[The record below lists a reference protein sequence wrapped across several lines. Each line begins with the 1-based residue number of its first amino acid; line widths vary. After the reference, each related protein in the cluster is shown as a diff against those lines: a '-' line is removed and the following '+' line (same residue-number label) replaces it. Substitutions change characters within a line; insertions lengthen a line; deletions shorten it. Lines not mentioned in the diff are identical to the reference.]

1 MFINKEHHQYDK
13 MIEDIEVDKER
24 MDSAIEELKKWQKK
38 INKEL
43 RKEFKEHKK
52 RGERIHSEG
61 VKVIEY
67 LKDYTMRG
75 GKRVRP
81 ALIIAGYK
89 AVGGEDEENILPAS
103 LSIEALQSYLLV
115 HDDIMDEDDLR
126 RGDDT
131 LHKMYERYHKKKFSG
146 DRPEKFGENMG
157 IIAGDIANSF
167 AVSQILKTDFDD
179 KTKIEALQ
187 KFEQIHRHTGYG
199 QVLDV
204 TFNEKDVENVT
215 EKDVLT
221 VHHLK
226 TAQYTIAGPLEMG
239 AIFGKGTKEQ
249 IDVLKKYGENV
260 GKAFQVYDD
269 MLGLFGDRDKLGKP
283 ADSDLKEGKR
293 TLLILKALENSDEKQ
308 RKTILDALGN
318 RDVTDEQ
325 IEEVRRVVKE
335 TGSYDYSRRLT
346 VKLAEEGKK
355 ALDEDKLDPEITEFL
370 KGLADYII
378 TREV

>member
-1 MFINKEHHQYDK
+1 MELNETT
-13 MIEDIEVDKER
+13 VDKER
-24 MDSAIEELKKWQKK
+24 MDRAVSELKKWQKK

-43 RKEFKEHKK
+43 QKEFKAHRK
-52 RGERIHSEG
+52 RAERIHPEG
-61 VKVIEY
+61 VKVIEC
-67 LKDYTMRG
+67 LEDYTMRG

-89 AVGGEDEENILPAS
+89 AVNGEENGKILPAS

-131 LHKMYERYHKKKFSG
+131 LHKMYENYHKKKFSG
-146 DRPEKFGENMG
+146 GRPAKFGENMG

-167 AVSQILKTDFDD
+167 AVTQILKSDFDD
-179 KTKIEALQ
+179 ETKIEALE

-204 TFNEKDVENVT
+204 TFNEKDLENMG

-239 AIFGKGTKEQ
+239 AIFGSGSKEQ
-249 IDVLKKYGENV
+249 IAVLKKYGENV

-269 MLGLFGDRDKLGKP
+269 MLGLFGNKDKLGKP

-293 TLLILKALENSDEKQ
+293 TLLILKALEKCDEEQKE
-308 RKTILDALGN
+308 TILNALGN
-318 RDVTDEQ
+318 RDLTKHQ
-325 IEEVRRVVKE
+325 IQKVRNIVKE
-335 TGSYDYSRRLT
+335 TGSYDYSRKLT
-346 VKLAEEGKK
+346 IELAEEGKK
-355 ALDEDKLDPEITEFL
+355 ALDDDLLDSEIVEFL